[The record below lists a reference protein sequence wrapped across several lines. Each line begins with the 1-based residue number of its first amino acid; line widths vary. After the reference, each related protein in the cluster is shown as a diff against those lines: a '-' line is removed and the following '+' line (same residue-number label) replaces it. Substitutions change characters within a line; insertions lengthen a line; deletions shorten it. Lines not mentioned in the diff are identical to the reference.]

1 MLRDITIGQHFPGNS
16 LVHRFDPRLK
26 LVLTVAY
33 IVLLFAASN
42 PLGLTLSILFL
53 GVMYKMAK
61 IPVKMIGKSLKP
73 ILPIVLF
80 TAVLNLF
87 FVSGEGDP
95 LVHFWFL
102 NIYAEGV
109 RYAVLMAV
117 RVMAL
122 IAGTS
127 LLTYTTSPIVL
138 TDAIEQ
144 LLKPLGKLHFPVH
157 ELAMMMSIAL
167 RFIPTLIEET
177 DKIMNAQK
185 ARGAQLDTG
194 KMTDRVKALVPVLIP
209 LFISAFR
216 RADELAMAMEC
227 RCYRGGTGR
236 TRLKVLRC
244 EKQDYIDLAVCIACF
259 AVMDDSDKD
268 AFTLEDAEDMVEDQI
283 RMDKLPF
290 EGGHQLGKEGS

>member
-26 LVLTVAY
+26 LVLTIVY
-33 IVLLFAASN
+33 IVMLFAASN

-53 GVMYKMAK
+53 AAMYTVAK
-61 IPVKMIGKSLKP
+61 IPLKMIGKSLKP
-73 ILPIVLF
+73 ILPIVIF

-87 FVSGEGDP
+87 FVSGEGEP
-95 LVHFWFL
+95 LVHIWFL
-102 NIYAEGV
+102 TIYAEGV

-194 KMTDRVKALVPVLIP
+194 KMLDRVKALVPVLIP

-259 AVMDDSDKD
+259 AVILASRLV
-268 AFTLEDAEDMVEDQI
+268 F
-283 RMDKLPF
+283 PNY
-290 EGGHQLGKEGS
+290 

>member
-26 LVLTVAY
+26 LVLTIAY

-42 PLGLTLSILFL
+42 PLGLTISILFL
-53 GVMYKMAK
+53 AVMYRVAK
-61 IPVKMIGKSLKP
+61 IPGKMILKSLKP
-73 ILPIVLF
+73 ILPIVVF

-87 FVSGEGDP
+87 FVSGEGEP
-95 LVHFWFL
+95 LVHIWFL
-102 NIYAEGV
+102 TIYAEGV
-109 RYAVLMAV
+109 RYAALMAV

-227 RCYRGGTGR
+227 RCYRGGEGR

-259 AVMDDSDKD
+259 AVILASRLV
-268 AFTLEDAEDMVEDQI
+268 F
-283 RMDKLPF
+283 PNF
-290 EGGHQLGKEGS
+290 

>member
-53 GVMYKMAK
+53 GVMYKVAK

-102 NIYAEGV
+102 TIYAEGV

-167 RFIPTLIEET
+167 RFIPPLIEET

-259 AVMDDSDKD
+259 AVILASRLV
-268 AFTLEDAEDMVEDQI
+268 F
-283 RMDKLPF
+283 PNY
-290 EGGHQLGKEGS
+290 